1 MLCGSLF
8 SALWE
13 AGLLAII
20 GQFPVKYTQAYMA
33 GCGVAGV
40 VVITIS
46 IASYFIAGTF
56 HSEVFA
62 RIYFGISF
70 GLILTGFFLF
80 LAVQKNQFYRHY
92 NRIVEEVAVRR
103 SQEVTEDLAKLKDCA
118 SFTEIFLEVKD
129 IAIGAFVSAS
139 IGFIIFPEF
148 MFHTKSTLCGTTEE
162 TWFHRDMF
170 INAALLLANIFD
182 LVGKLLPLV
191 PLFSFQNGPFVLVS
205 FSRIVMIP
213 FYMLGNIKISGYILP
228 IKPIFASDTLF
239 YTLVS
244 ISSFTASYLSTVS
257 IMWAPSRVKP
267 HERTVAIAIIIICG
281 AVGFLTGT
289 SISMFSKHMLL
300 HYSTKTG

>member
-56 HSEVFA
+56 QSEAFA
-62 RIYFGISF
+62 KIYFGISF
-70 GLILTGFFLF
+70 ALILAGFFSF
-80 LAVQKNQFYRHY
+80 WAIQKNTFYQHY
-92 NRIVEEVAVRR
+92 NRIVEAVAIRR
-103 SQEVTEDLAKLKDCA
+103 HQEVSQDLAKLKDCA
-118 SFTEIFLEVKD
+118 SFTEIFLEVKE
-129 IAIGAFVSAS
+129 IAIGAFISAT

-148 MFHTKSTLCGTTEE
+148 MFHTKSTLCGTPEE
-162 TWFHRDMF
+162 TWFHKDMF
-170 INAALLLANIFD
+170 INAALFLANIFD
-182 LVGKLLPLV
+182 LFGKLLPLV
-191 PLFSFQNGPFVLVS
+191 PVFSFKNGPFILVAL
-205 FSRIVMIP
+205 FRVIMIP
-213 FYMLGNIKISGYILP
+213 FYLLGNVKIPGYILP
-228 IKPIFASDTLF
+228 FSPRLASDTLF
-239 YTLVS
+239 FIIVS

-257 IMWAPSRVKP
+257 IMWAPARVKP

-289 SISMFSKHMLL
+289 SISMFSKHMIL
-300 HYSTKTG
+300 HYSTKTD